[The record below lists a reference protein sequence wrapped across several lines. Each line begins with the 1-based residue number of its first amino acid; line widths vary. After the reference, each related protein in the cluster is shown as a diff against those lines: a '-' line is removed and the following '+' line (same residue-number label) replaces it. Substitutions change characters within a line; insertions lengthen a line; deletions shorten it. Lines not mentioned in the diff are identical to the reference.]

1 MRFLTVDNFI
11 KEILEI
17 YPKTTDVYVAYD
29 TLDSKDDMFG
39 KKTSYPL
46 LIVLLNGDT
55 KKVMKYEEII
65 DFFEGK
71 IALTLSKPRIITKGI
86 ACYKISTTMEHS
98 EKFNIDFF
106 PRKSVEVSDNVFNLI
121 KNTKKEYAKMVV
133 PEVLDI

>member
-65 DFFEGK
+65 DFFEGT

-86 ACYKISTTMEHS
+86 ACYRISTTMEHS

-106 PRKSVEVSDNVFNLI
+106 PRRSIEVSNNVVELI
-121 KNTKKEYAKMVV
+121 KNTKNELAEKEA